1 MEPLVSVIVPAYNYE
16 PWVAAAIE
24 SALAQDYPGDR
35 LEVIAV
41 DDGSTDGTPGVL
53 ASFGD
58 AIRVIRRPNGGLNAA
73 TETGVLAAR
82 GELITFLD
90 ADDAWPAD
98 RIRLLVDAL
107 IANPQAGV
115 AYGDMLVRD
124 EAGNVI
130 HASFNAHKGLA
141 QPPSGRFLGRLL
153 SFNCVSA
160 GSLMVRASL
169 RERFTPIPE
178 FAAWNDWWI
187 ATQVLRV
194 ADIVA
199 IPGIVNLYRQ
209 HSENMNIGGDEAQ
222 RIKLLRA
229 ELPFRRWLL
238 ATLEP
243 REVAL
248 PDVLRGLQTYDWA
261 VANVAG
267 ADGLTVEQA
276 APSSELELAQSGA
289 AMAAARSALEAG
301 DLEAASTL
309 LVRAAALWP
318 AWPEPRA
325 LLDATLSFAREPHG
339 EPPATRGLVGFALVD
354 EVLGAPDLLT
364 AWAGAYGA
372 DDDATLVI
380 GGVSDEP
387 STHALVALV
396 EALGLGGDD
405 AADLVAIAERDPS
418 LAAARLGRR
427 TDVALR
433 PAGIGWPSVPA
444 WAATPARRAG

>member
-16 PWVAAAIE
+16 RWVAAAID
-24 SALAQDYPGDR
+24 SALAQDYPRDR

-41 DDGSTDGTPGVL
+41 DDGSTDGTPEVL

-107 IANPQAGV
+107 TANPQAGV
-115 AYGDMLVRD
+115 AYGDMLVHD

-141 QPPSGRFLGRLL
+141 QAPSGRFLGRLL

-169 RERFTPIPE
+169 RERFTPIPA

-194 ADIVA
+194 ADVVA
-199 IPGIVNLYRQ
+199 VPGIVNLYRQ
-209 HSENMNIGGDEAQ
+209 HSENMNIGGDEA
-222 RIKLLRA
+222 RRVSLLRA

-248 PDVLRGLQTYDWA
+248 PEVLRGLQTYDWA

-276 APSSELELAQSGA
+276 APSSELEGAQARGA
-289 AMAAARSALEAG
+289 LVEARAALETG
-301 DLEAASTL
+301 DLEAAIAL
-309 LVRAAALWP
+309 LVRAAALRP
-318 AWPEPRA
+318 AWPEPRT
-325 LLDATLSFAREPHG
+325 LLDATLAFAREPHG
-339 EPPATRGLVGFALVD
+339 EAPATRGLVGFALAAELVA
-354 EVLGAPDLLT
+354 EPALL
-364 AWAGAYGA
+364 ASWCGSYGA
-372 DDDATLVI
+372 ADDATLVI
-380 GGVSDEP
+380 GGVDDEP

-396 EALGLGGDD
+396 EILGLDGDD
-405 AADLVAIAERDPS
+405 AADLVAIADRDPS

-427 TDVALR
+427 ADVALR
-433 PAGIGWPSVPA
+433 PPGAGWQDVPA
-444 WAATPARRAG
+444 WAPAIRATG